1 MNRAVRTSLH
11 LFVSMM
17 LLTAIPLANA
27 SSSNVDQNTNRGHH
41 SRLSN
46 LAFWRGHEDH
56 NRTGTHVAKAIHND
70 NGEHRGRLS
79 KLAFWRHPKHTDT
92 SLRTAQANHAA
103 PKSIGVKTAQTT
115 PTPHTSAAG
124 KNSQKQAVHARGKA
138 PAKTRPAAT
147 KAKPKQT
154 A

>member
-1 MNRAVRTSLH
+1 MSKAVRTILSLV
-11 LFVSMM
+11 VSMV
-17 LLTAIPLANA
+17 LFNA
-27 SSSNVDQNTNRGHH
+27 VAMAHAGGEHIDKHKKENKEHH
-41 SRLSN
+41 S
-46 LAFWRGHEDH
+46 
-56 NRTGTHVAKAIHND
+56 
-70 NGEHRGRLS
+70 RLS

-124 KNSQKQAVHARGKA
+124 KNSQKQAVHARGRA